1 MFVSLP
7 PSSIHGLLTRL
18 FQRVSKASIAVMGVT
33 KALVRR
39 ALVISVGAAPYVPIP
54 GLLGVAK
61 MLLIIWDA
69 VQVVDVR
76 VRLFAFLLRVM

>member
-1 MFVSLP
+1 
-7 PSSIHGLLTRL
+7 
-18 FQRVSKASIAVMGVT
+18 MGVT

-39 ALVISVGAAPYVPIP
+39 ALVISVSASPYVPIP

-76 VRLFAFLLRVM
+76 SRLLTSLFQIM